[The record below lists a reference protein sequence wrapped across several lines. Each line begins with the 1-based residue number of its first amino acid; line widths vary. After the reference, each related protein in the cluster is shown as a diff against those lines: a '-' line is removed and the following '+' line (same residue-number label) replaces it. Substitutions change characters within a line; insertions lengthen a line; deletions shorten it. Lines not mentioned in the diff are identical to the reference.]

1 MLESWS
7 MKKLLAIVVVGLL
20 WSGNALA
27 EPVVFICK
35 NIDGKEREYT
45 LVIDLKKKIMNRAGV
60 IYKIIK
66 VNEQS
71 IHGEIERENDDYR
84 LDLIFNRFSGA
95 LRWYKFSYKANI
107 VTSVADFSC
116 KKGKKLI

>member
-1 MLESWS
+1 
-7 MKKLLAIVVVGLL
+7 MKKLLAIVVLSLL
-20 WSGNALA
+20 WSGNTLA
-27 EPVVFICK
+27 APVVFICK

-71 IHGEIERENDDYR
+71 IYGEIERENDDYR
-84 LDLIFNRFSGA
+84 LDLIFNRFSGS

-107 VTSVADFSC
+107 VTSFSDYSC